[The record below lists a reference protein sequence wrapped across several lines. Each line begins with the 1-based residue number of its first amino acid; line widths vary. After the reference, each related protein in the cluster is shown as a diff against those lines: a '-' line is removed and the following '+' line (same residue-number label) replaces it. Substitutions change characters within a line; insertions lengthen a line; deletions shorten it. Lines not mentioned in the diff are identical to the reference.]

1 MSEPLPLPDDDLFS
15 PDFGDHL
22 ETLRR
27 HLIRALI
34 VFFIFTVLA
43 FIFKNILFDNI
54 LFAPQS
60 ADFLF
65 NRWLCMLGE
74 TLQTSAL
81 CIQDMNFKL
90 INTQVTGQFM
100 MHITISLTAGFILSA
115 PYLLYELWKFVKPA
129 LTVKE
134 ITAVRGIVMY
144 ASLLFFTGVMF
155 GYFIITPL
163 GLNFFGNYVIS
174 ESLQNLFTIQ
184 SYISI
189 VNKSCLTT
197 GLAFELPMV
206 IFFLSHAGIVT
217 PAVLKKYRRHAV
229 IILFIAAALL
239 TPADPFSMILV
250 ALPLL
255 LLYEFSI
262 GISRRVYKR
271 KSQRKL

>member
-1 MSEPLPLPDDDLFS
+1 MSEPVPLPEDHFLA

-34 VFFIFTVLA
+34 LVFIY
-43 FIFKNILFDNI
+43 KNILFDSV

-65 NRWLCMLGE
+65 NRWLCRLGE
-74 TLQTSAL
+74 ALQTSAL
-81 CIQDMNFKL
+81 CTQDMNFKL

-100 MHITISLTAGFILSA
+100 LHITISLTAGFILSV
-115 PYLLYELWKFVKPA
+115 PYLLFELWKFVKPA

-134 ITAVRGIVMY
+134 IKTVRGIVIY
-144 ASLLFFTGVMF
+144 ASLLFFIGVLF
-155 GYFIITPL
+155 GYYIITPL
-163 GLNFFGNYVIS
+163 GLNFFGNYIIS

-189 VNKSCLTT
+189 VSKSCLTT

-217 PAVLKKYRRHAV
+217 PAVLKKYRRHAI
-229 IILFIAAALL
+229 IILFIIAALL

-255 LLYEFSI
+255 ALYEVSI
-262 GISRRVYKR
+262 GISKRVYNKQ
-271 KSQRKL
+271 SN